1 MPKDYNVRQLAEQI
15 HCDRRNVYRIFEK
28 ENIDIVLLK
37 RLSIA
42 LNHDFFK
49 DLSESLSEE
58 SFESDN
64 SSDT

>member
-1 MPKDYNVRQLAEQI
+1 MPKNFNVRQLAEEI
-15 HCDRRNVYRIFEK
+15 HCDRRNIYRIFAK

-49 DLSESLSEE
+49 ELSDSLH
-58 SFESDN
+58 N
-64 SSDT
+64 SSPNNDLK